1 LSRTTPRR
9 WTPTRGRQAGL
20 GALGL
25 GGAVALF
32 PMAGHYMLEASSS
45 LALNLGLQAGLM
57 ALVFGGSYLLAL
69 TLVGLLWPHRFGSSR
84 LLEIAAPPIDL
95 DDDDDDLTLSAGQM
109 QGSGTRLFALALV
122 LILIGSVTAANQLSQ
137 GVLFRQREIRTQTVL
152 RSDRDE
158 ARVRV
163 LREVGQAETRA
174 LIEAYIP
181 TVWRVAREDASAPIR
196 VEALWTLAELAERM
210 RRSVLIR
217 HAEAELQGWEK
228 GLVERMRADYADA
241 LVEHFRAATREEL
254 RPCFRLLIHLD
265 PERALDLSDIYLN
278 HPDPSPELLL
288 DMAQLLPRAADL
300 RAAAVLAELMRRAPP
315 VRLVALISQ
324 ARLLRLFDPE
334 KRGEEIPALK
344 RFNRKL
350 DRALRKTE
358 DHRSLCAA
366 AEALFFLKDDRY
378 ARRLMALYDDATL
391 FEVRCERLAV
401 QDHMGREDVLMA
413 EEELYYK
420 TLRALSQIAVGSD
433 EIKAFFEGRLDNP
446 DLPENLRREFRNL
459 LKLLR
464 KAEGEP

>member
-1 LSRTTPRR
+1 MSNTPR

-25 GGAVALF
+25 GGAVAVF
-32 PMAGHYMLEASSS
+32 PAAGHYLLSSSSS
-45 LALNLGLQAGLM
+45 LALNLALQAVLM

-69 TLVGLLWPHRFGSSR
+69 ALVGLIWPHRFGGAR
-84 LLEIAAPPIDL
+84 LLEITASPVDL
-95 DDDDDDLTLSAGQM
+95 DDDDDDLTLSAGQL
-109 QGSGTRLFALALV
+109 QGSGTRLFALTLV
-122 LILIGSVTAANQLSQ
+122 VILIGSVTAANQLSQ

-152 RSDRDE
+152 RSRDDA

-163 LREVGQAETRA
+163 LREVGQAETRE

-181 TVWRVAREDASAPIR
+181 SVWRVAREDASASIR

-228 GLVERMRADYADA
+228 ALVERMRADYARPM
-241 LVEHFRAATREEL
+241 VEHFRTATREEL
-254 RPCFRLLIHLD
+254 RPSFRLLIHLD
-265 PERALDLSDIYLN
+265 PERALDLADIYLN
-278 HPDPSPELLL
+278 HPEPAPELLL

-300 RAAAVLAELMRRAPP
+300 RAAAVLAELMRREPP
-315 VRLVALISQ
+315 IRLVALISQ
-324 ARLLRLFDPE
+324 ARLLRLFEPE

-350 DRALRKTE
+350 GQALRETD

-366 AEALFFLKDDRY
+366 AEALFFLKDERY
-378 ARRLMALYDDATL
+378 ARRLMALYDDAAL

-420 TLRALSQIAVGSD
+420 TLRALSQVAVGND
-433 EIKAFFEGRLDNP
+433 DVRGFFEERLDNP

-459 LKLLR
+459 LKLL
-464 KAEGEP
+464 KQAEDTP